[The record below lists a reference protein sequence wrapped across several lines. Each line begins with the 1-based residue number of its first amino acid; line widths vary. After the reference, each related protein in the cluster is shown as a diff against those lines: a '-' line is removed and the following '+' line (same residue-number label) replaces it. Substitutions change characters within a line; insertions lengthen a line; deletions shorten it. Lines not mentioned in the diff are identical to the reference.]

1 MLLVVAFEQ
10 SAGDVPIERASP
22 IDMMELASDVGP
34 VPAQVG
40 AILRFAPGAHL
51 SAGAVRDALADRIR
65 GIPRLRQQ
73 LVSTPPG
80 CGRPVW
86 VDDPGCDITRHVH
99 AVRCPPPGDEEALL
113 RVAADVVTRRLPP
126 DQPLW
131 SATLVTH
138 LAADACALIVVF
150 HHVLADGMGGLAVLA
165 NLVDGVD
172 SPRPTDFPRPK
183 PSWRRLAGDAA
194 VGRLRA
200 LTRLAGVPARLRD
213 ALAEL
218 RPGATPR
225 APRCSLNR
233 PVGTRRRF
241 GIVRADLAEVRSVG
255 HDHGATVNDVVLA
268 AVGGALS
275 SRLAHRGEHVDH
287 VVVSAPIS
295 GRTQATAAQ
304 LGNQVGVIP
313 VTLRTSG
320 RPLDRLGA
328 IGDATRAHKTG
339 TRGASAA
346 LLAPVFRALAMLGA
360 LRWLIERQHLV
371 TTFVTNLRGPDA
383 PVSFLGATIAE
394 VVPLNMVTGNV
405 TVAFAVLSYA
415 GTLTV
420 TVTVD
425 ADAVP
430 DSGLLVDALRAELDA
445 LTRGAES

>member
-1 MLLVVAFEQ
+1 MVVAFEQ
-10 SAGDVPIERASP
+10 GADDVLIERASP
-22 IDMMELASDVGP
+22 IDMMELAADVGP

-40 AILRFAPGAHL
+40 AILVFEPGAHL
-51 SAGAVRDALADRIR
+51 TARAVRDALADRIR

-86 VDDPGCDITRHVH
+86 VDDPGYDITRHVH
-99 AVRCPPPGDEEALL
+99 DVRCPPPGDEEALL
-113 RVAADVVTRRLPP
+113 RVAADVVTQRLPP

-138 LAADACALIVVF
+138 LAGDTCALIVVF

-165 NLVDGVD
+165 RLIDGVD
-172 SPRPTDFPRPK
+172 TAPQTDFPRPK
-183 PSWRRLAGDAA
+183 PSLRRLAGDAA
-194 VGRLRA
+194 TGRLRA
-200 LTRLAGVPARLRD
+200 LTHLVGAPAHLRD

-218 RPGATPR
+218 RPGSTPR

-233 PVGTRRRF
+233 PVGTLRRF
-241 GIVRADLAEVRSVG
+241 GIVRADLAQIRSVG
-255 HDHGATVNDVVLA
+255 HDHGGTVNDVVLA
-268 AVGGALS
+268 AVGAALS
-275 SRLAHRGEHVDH
+275 SLLAHRGEHADH
-287 VVVSAPIS
+287 IVVSAPIS
-295 GRTQATAAQ
+295 GRTEATAAQ

-328 IGDATRAHKTG
+328 IADATRAHKTG

-346 LLAPVFRALAMLGA
+346 LLAPVFRALAMLGV

-383 PVSFLGATIAE
+383 PVSFLGSTIAE

-405 TVAFAVLSYA
+405 AVAFAVLSYA

-430 DSGLLVDALRAELDA
+430 ESRFLVDALEAEFDA
-445 LTRGAES
+445 LTRGVET